1 MIIDHIKR
9 TIQLGSV
16 YSIGSISQG
25 ALFVLLFPIYT
36 SFLSPQD
43 FGIIGL
49 MSITV
54 SLLSRFVSSP
64 INSAFTRFYYAPEY
78 KEKSG
83 LLLFNLFLWALLIIT
98 CCAVIFWRVSEYLAG
113 ILLQD
118 RNLGH
123 LLKIYALI
131 LFLQPFSSLFLCL
144 LRMLE
149 RAKYFIFTSIS
160 SALLSAGLTLYLL
173 TVLKKGVLALIVGNL
188 FGLIVIAIMIFPVFI
203 KRLTFKLS
211 RSVLIPPLKYA
222 YPLLL
227 SEYSNL
233 LIQSGDRYVLRIF
246 NSVSVVGLYSFGY
259 QIAGILQIA
268 LVTPLKQALQPVV
281 LKQEEDPEAIRDF
294 LRVGATYFYLI
305 GCAACLLISLFSRE
319 ILTLFA
325 RNEAFWEAWIIV
337 PIITYSYVQHGVGNF
352 VGWGMGLMKKS
363 FHVSGIVLIAA
374 SVNIGLNFLFV
385 PQWGMLGAAFATM
398 LSYIVWN
405 FLKAYYSAKFY
416 NLHFEVGRFL
426 HITGIGFGLYG
437 LSLLVANSSAV
448 EINMALKFLFFLGY
462 PLMLW
467 STGFFSEGEKEY
479 LLKPVNGFKRIYR
492 SISYSKDIS
501 GRER

>member
-1 MIIDHIKR
+1 MIMDHIKR
-9 TIQLGSV
+9 TIQLGSL

-36 SFLSPQD
+36 SFLSPHD

-54 SLLSRFVSSP
+54 NLLTRFVSAP

-78 KEKSG
+78 REKSG
-83 LLLFNLFLWALLIIT
+83 ILLFNLFAWALLIIT
-98 CCAVIFWRVSEYLAG
+98 CCTMIFWKINEYLAG

-118 RNLGH
+118 RNLAH

-149 RAKYFIFTSIS
+149 KAKYFVFTSILS
-160 SALLSAGLTLYLL
+160 LLFSAGLTLYLL
-173 TVLKKGVLALIVGNL
+173 VVLKKGVLSLIVGNL
-188 FGLIVIAIMIFPVFI
+188 LGLITTVIMVLPVFI
-203 KRLTFKLS
+203 KKSTFKLS
-211 RSVLIPPLKYA
+211 RSILIPPAKYA

-246 NSVSVVGLYSFGY
+246 NSVSMVGLYSFGY
-259 QIAGILQIA
+259 QIAGILQAA

-281 LKQEEDPEAIRDF
+281 LKQEEDPDAIRRF
-294 LRVGATYFYLI
+294 LRGGATYFYLL

-319 ILTLFA
+319 ILMIFA
-325 RNEAFWEAWIIV
+325 RKETFLAAWVIV
-337 PIITYSYVQHGVGNF
+337 PIITYSYVQHGIGNF

-363 FHVSGIVLIAA
+363 FHVSGTVLVAA
-374 SVNIGLNFLFV
+374 SVNIGFNFLFV
-385 PQWGMLGAAFATM
+385 PLWGMLGAAFATM

-405 FLKAYYSAKFY
+405 VLKAYYSAKFY
-416 NLHFEVGRFL
+416 NLHFEIGRLL

-437 LSLLVANSSAV
+437 LSLLIANNGAIGTV
-448 EINMALKFLFFLGY
+448 LALKFLFFLGY
-462 PLMLW
+462 PLILW
-467 STGFFSEGEKEY
+467 STGFFSDSEKEY
-479 LLKPVNGFKRIYR
+479 LLKPINRFKKAY
-492 SISYSKDIS
+492 
-501 GRER
+501 

>member
-9 TIQLGSV
+9 TIQLGSI

-54 SLLSRFVSSP
+54 SLLTRFVSSP
-64 INSAFTRFYYAPEY
+64 LNSAFTRFYYAPEY
-78 KEKSG
+78 REKSG
-83 LLLFNLFLWALLIIT
+83 ILLFNLFLWALLIIT
-98 CCAVIFWRVSEYLAG
+98 CFAVIFWRISEYLAG
-113 ILLQD
+113 VLLQD
-118 RNLGH
+118 RNLAH

-149 RAKYFIFTSIS
+149 RAKYFVFTSIS
-160 SALLSAGLTLYLL
+160 SLLLSAGLTLYLL

-188 FGLIVIAIMIFPVFI
+188 LSLIVTIIMVLPVFI
-203 KRLTFKLS
+203 KKSTFKLS
-211 RSVLIPPLKYA
+211 RSTLIPPLKYA

-246 NSVSVVGLYSFGY
+246 NSVSMVGLYSFGY
-259 QIAGILQIA
+259 QIAGILQTA

-281 LKQEEDPEAIRDF
+281 LKQEEDPEAIRHL
-294 LRVGATYFYLI
+294 LRMGATYFYLI

-319 ILTLFA
+319 ILMLFA
-325 RNEAFWEAWIIV
+325 RKEVFWAAWVIV
-337 PIITYSYVQHGVGNF
+337 PTITYSYVQHGLGNF

-363 FHVSGIVLIAA
+363 FHVSGIVLVAA
-374 SVNIGLNFLFV
+374 LVNIGLNFLFV

-416 NLHFEVGRFL
+416 DLHFEVGRLL

-437 LSLLVANSSAV
+437 LSLLVANNRAIGTDV
-448 EINMALKFLFFLGY
+448 ALKLLFFFGY
-462 PLMLW
+462 PLILW
-467 STGFFSEGEKEY
+467 GTGFFSEGEKEY
-479 LLKPVNGFKRIYR
+479 LLKPVNRLKKVY
-492 SISYSKDIS
+492 
-501 GRER
+501 

>member
-9 TIQLGSV
+9 TIQLGSI

-54 SLLSRFVSSP
+54 SLLTRFVSSP
-64 INSAFTRFYYAPEY
+64 LNSAFTRFYYAPEY
-78 KEKSG
+78 REKSG
-83 LLLFNLFLWALLIIT
+83 ILLFNLFLWALLIIT
-98 CCAVIFWRVSEYLAG
+98 CFAVIFWRISEYLAG

-118 RNLGH
+118 RNLAH

-149 RAKYFIFTSIS
+149 RAKYFVFTSIS
-160 SALLSAGLTLYLL
+160 SLLLSAGFTLYLL

-188 FGLIVIAIMIFPVFI
+188 LSLIVTIIMVLPVFI
-203 KRLTFKLS
+203 KKSTFKLS
-211 RSVLIPPLKYA
+211 RSTLIPPLKYA

-246 NSVSVVGLYSFGY
+246 NSVSTVGLYSFGY
-259 QIAGILQIA
+259 QIAGILQTA

-281 LKQEEDPEAIRDF
+281 LKQEEDPEAIRHL
-294 LRVGATYFYLI
+294 LRMGATYFYLI
-305 GCAACLLISLFSRE
+305 GCTACLLISLFSRE
-319 ILTLFA
+319 ILMLFA
-325 RNEAFWEAWIIV
+325 RKEVFWAAWVIV
-337 PIITYSYVQHGVGNF
+337 PTITYSYVQHGLGNF

-363 FHVSGIVLIAA
+363 FHVSGIVLVAA
-374 SVNIGLNFLFV
+374 LVNIGLNFLFV

-416 NLHFEVGRFL
+416 DLHFEVGRLL

-437 LSLLVANSSAV
+437 LSLLVANNRAIGTDV
-448 EINMALKFLFFLGY
+448 ALKLLFFFGY
-462 PLMLW
+462 PLILW
-467 STGFFSEGEKEY
+467 GTGFFSEGEKEY
-479 LLKPVNGFKRIYR
+479 LLKPVNRLKKVY
-492 SISYSKDIS
+492 
-501 GRER
+501 

>member
-1 MIIDHIKR
+1 MIIDQIKR
-9 TIQLGSV
+9 TIQLGSI

-36 SFLSPQD
+36 AFLSPHD

-49 MSITV
+49 MSITI
-54 SLLSRFVSSP
+54 SLLTRFVSAP

-83 LLLFNLFLWALLIIT
+83 ILLFNLFLWALLIIT
-98 CCAVIFWRVSEYLAG
+98 CCAVIFWRISEYLAG
-113 ILLQD
+113 VLLQD
-118 RNLGH
+118 RNLAH

-131 LFLQPFSSLFLCL
+131 LFLQPLSSLFLCL

-149 RAKYFIFTSIS
+149 RAKYFVFTSIS
-160 SALLSAGLTLYLL
+160 SLLLSAGLTLYLL

-188 FGLIVIAIMIFPVFI
+188 FSLIVTVIMVLPVFI
-203 KRLTFKLS
+203 KRSTFKLS
-211 RSVLIPPLKYA
+211 CSTLIPPLKYA

-246 NSVSVVGLYSFGY
+246 NSVSMVGLYSFGY
-259 QIAGILQIA
+259 QIAGILQTA

-281 LKQEEDPEAIRDF
+281 LKQEEDPEAIRSF

-319 ILTLFA
+319 ILMLFA
-325 RNEAFWEAWIIV
+325 RKEAFWAAWIIV
-337 PIITYSYVQHGVGNF
+337 PIITYSYVQHGLGNF

-363 FHVSGIVLIAA
+363 FHISGIVLGAA
-374 SVNIGLNFLFV
+374 LVNIGLNFLLV

-405 FLKAYYSAKFY
+405 LLKAYYSAKFY
-416 NLHFEVGRFL
+416 NLHFEIGRLL
-426 HITGIGFGLYG
+426 HITIIGFGLYG
-437 LSLLVANSSAV
+437 LSLLVVSNTANGTN
-448 EINMALKFLFFLGY
+448 IGLKFLFFLGY
-462 PLMLW
+462 PLILW
-467 STGFFSEGEKEY
+467 GTGFFSEGEKEY
-479 LLKPVNGFKRIYR
+479 LLKPVKGFKKVY
-492 SISYSKDIS
+492 
-501 GRER
+501 

>member
-1 MIIDHIKR
+1 MNSSFKKIIS
-9 TIQLGSV
+9 LGSL
-16 YSIGSISQG
+16 YSLGSISQG

-49 MSITV
+49 MSITIN
-54 SLLSRFVSSP
+54 LLTRFVSAP

-78 KEKSG
+78 EEKSG
-83 LLLFNLFLWALLIIT
+83 ILLLNLFLLALLIIS
-98 CCAVIFWRVSEYLAG
+98 CCAVIFWKISEYLAG
-113 ILLQD
+113 IILQD
-118 RNLGH
+118 RNLVH
-123 LLKIYALI
+123 ILKIYALI

-149 RAKYFIFTSIS
+149 KAKYFVCTSIS
-160 SALLSAGLTLYLL
+160 SLLLSAGLTLYLL
-173 TVLKKGVLALIVGNL
+173 IVLKKGVLAPIVGNL
-188 FGLIVIAIMIFPVFI
+188 FGLIVTVIMVLPVFI
-203 KRLTFKLS
+203 KRSTFKLS
-211 RSVLIPPLKYA
+211 RSILIPPLKYA

-233 LIQSGDRYVLRIF
+233 FIQSGDRYVLRIF
-246 NSVSVVGLYSFGY
+246 NSVSLVGLYSFGY
-259 QIAGILQIA
+259 QIAGILQTA
-268 LVTPLKQALQPVV
+268 LVTPLKQALQPIV
-281 LKQEEDPEAIRDF
+281 LKQEDNPDAIRHF
-294 LRVGATYFYLI
+294 LRLGATYFYLI
-305 GCAACLLISLFSRE
+305 GCAACLLISLFSQE
-319 ILTLFA
+319 ILMLFA
-325 RNEAFWEAWIIV
+325 RKEAFWAAWVIV

-374 SVNIGLNFLFV
+374 LANIGLNFIFV

-416 NLHFEVGRFL
+416 NLHFEVGRLL

-437 LSLLVANSSAV
+437 LSLLVVNNSAL
-448 EINMALKFLFFLGY
+448 EINVALKLLFFLGY
-462 PLMLW
+462 PLILW
-467 STGFFSEGEKEY
+467 STGFFSESEKEY

-492 SISYSKDIS
+492 NVSYSKDTS
-501 GRER
+501 ER

>member
-1 MIIDHIKR
+1 MIIDQIKR
-9 TIQLGSV
+9 TIQLGSI

-36 SFLSPQD
+36 AFLSPQD

-54 SLLSRFVSSP
+54 GLLTRFVSSP

-78 KEKSG
+78 REKSG
-83 LLLFNLFLWALLIIT
+83 ILLFNLFLWALLIIT
-98 CCAVIFWRVSEYLAG
+98 CCTIIFWEISEYLAG

-118 RNLGH
+118 RNLAH

-131 LFLQPFSSLFLCL
+131 LFLQPLSSLFLYL

-149 RAKYFIFTSIS
+149 RAKYFVFTSIS
-160 SALLSAGLTLYLL
+160 SLLLSAGLTLYLL

-188 FGLIVIAIMIFPVFI
+188 LSLIVTVIMVLPVFI
-203 KRLTFKLS
+203 KRSTFKLS
-211 RSVLIPPLKYA
+211 RSILIPPLKYA

-246 NSVSVVGLYSFGY
+246 NSVSTVGLYTFGY
-259 QIAGILQIA
+259 QIAGILQTA
-268 LVTPLKQALQPVV
+268 LVTPLKQALQPIV
-281 LKQEEDPEAIRDF
+281 LKQEEEPEAIRHF

-305 GCAACLLISLFSRE
+305 GCAVCLLISLFSRE
-319 ILTLFA
+319 ILMLFA
-325 RNEAFWEAWIIV
+325 RKEVFWAAWVIV
-337 PIITYSYVQHGVGNF
+337 PIITYSYVQHGIGNF

-363 FHVSGIVLIAA
+363 FHVSGIVLVAA
-374 SVNIGLNFLFV
+374 LVNIGLNFLFV

-405 FLKAYYSAKFY
+405 LLKAYYSAKFY
-416 NLHFEVGRFL
+416 DLHFEVGRLL
-426 HITGIGFGLYG
+426 HITGVGFGLYG
-437 LSLLVANSSAV
+437 VSLLVTNNGTIGIDV
-448 EINMALKFLFFLGY
+448 ALKCLLFLGY
-462 PLMLW
+462 PLILW
-467 STGFFSEGEKEY
+467 GTGFFLESEKEY
-479 LLKPVNGFKRIYR
+479 LLKPVNRLKKAY
-492 SISYSKDIS
+492 
-501 GRER
+501 

>member
-9 TIQLGSV
+9 TIQLGSI

-54 SLLSRFVSSP
+54 SLLTRFVSSP
-64 INSAFTRFYYAPEY
+64 LNSAFTRFYYAPEY
-78 KEKSG
+78 REKSG
-83 LLLFNLFLWALLIIT
+83 ILLFNLFLWALLIIT
-98 CCAVIFWRVSEYLAG
+98 CFAVIFWRISEYLAG
-113 ILLQD
+113 VLLQD
-118 RNLGH
+118 RNLAH

-149 RAKYFIFTSIS
+149 RAKYFVFTSIS
-160 SALLSAGLTLYLL
+160 SLLLSAGLTLYLL

-188 FGLIVIAIMIFPVFI
+188 LSLIVTIIMVLPVFI
-203 KRLTFKLS
+203 KKSTFKLS
-211 RSVLIPPLKYA
+211 RSTLIPPLKYA

-246 NSVSVVGLYSFGY
+246 NSVSTVGLYSFGY
-259 QIAGILQIA
+259 QIAGILQTA

-281 LKQEEDPEAIRDF
+281 LKQEEDPEAIRHF
-294 LRVGATYFYLI
+294 LRTGATYFYLI

-319 ILTLFA
+319 ILMLFA
-325 RNEAFWEAWIIV
+325 RKEVFWAAWVIV
-337 PIITYSYVQHGVGNF
+337 PTITYSYVQHGLGNF

-363 FHVSGIVLIAA
+363 FHVSGIVLVAA
-374 SVNIGLNFLFV
+374 LVNIGLNFLFV

-416 NLHFEVGRFL
+416 DLHFEVGRLL

-437 LSLLVANSSAV
+437 LSLLVANNRAIGTDV
-448 EINMALKFLFFLGY
+448 ALKLLFFFGY
-462 PLMLW
+462 PLILW
-467 STGFFSEGEKEY
+467 GTGFFSEGEKEY
-479 LLKPVNGFKRIYR
+479 LLKPVNRLKKVY
-492 SISYSKDIS
+492 
-501 GRER
+501 

>member
-9 TIQLGSV
+9 TIQLGSI

-49 MSITV
+49 ISITV
-54 SLLSRFVSSP
+54 SLLTRFVSSP
-64 INSAFTRFYYAPEY
+64 LNSAFTRFYYAPEY
-78 KEKSG
+78 REKSG
-83 LLLFNLFLWALLIIT
+83 ILLFNLFLWALLIIT
-98 CCAVIFWRVSEYLAG
+98 CFAVIFWRISEYLAG

-118 RNLGH
+118 RNLAH

-149 RAKYFIFTSIS
+149 RAKYFVFTSIS
-160 SALLSAGLTLYLL
+160 SLLLSAGLTLYLL

-188 FGLIVIAIMIFPVFI
+188 LSLIVTIIMVLPVFI
-203 KRLTFKLS
+203 KKSTFKLS
-211 RSVLIPPLKYA
+211 RSTLIPPLKYA

-246 NSVSVVGLYSFGY
+246 NSVSTVGLYSFGY
-259 QIAGILQIA
+259 QIAGILQTA

-281 LKQEEDPEAIRDF
+281 LKQEEDPEAIRHL
-294 LRVGATYFYLI
+294 LRMGATYFYLI

-319 ILTLFA
+319 ILMLFA
-325 RNEAFWEAWIIV
+325 RKEVFWAAWVIV
-337 PIITYSYVQHGVGNF
+337 PTITYSYVQHGLGNF

-363 FHVSGIVLIAA
+363 FHVSGIVLVAA
-374 SVNIGLNFLFV
+374 LVNIGLNFLFI

-398 LSYIVWN
+398 VSYIVWN

-416 NLHFEVGRFL
+416 DLHFEVGRLL

-437 LSLLVANSSAV
+437 LSLLVANNRGIGTDV
-448 EINMALKFLFFLGY
+448 ALKLLFFFGY
-462 PLMLW
+462 PLILW
-467 STGFFSEGEKEY
+467 GTGFFSEGEKEY
-479 LLKPVNGFKRIYR
+479 LLKPVNRLKKVY
-492 SISYSKDIS
+492 
-501 GRER
+501 

>member
-1 MIIDHIKR
+1 MIIDHMKR
-9 TIQLGSV
+9 TIQLGSI

-36 SFLSPQD
+36 SFLSTHD

-49 MSITV
+49 MSITI
-54 SLLSRFVSSP
+54 SLLTRFVSAP
-64 INSAFTRFYYAPEY
+64 INSAFTRFHYAPEY

-83 LLLFNLFLWALLIIT
+83 ILLFNLFLWALLIII
-98 CCAVIFWRVSEYLAG
+98 CCAVIFWRISEYLAG
-113 ILLQD
+113 VLLQD
-118 RNLGH
+118 RNLAH

-149 RAKYFIFTSIS
+149 RAKYFVFTSIS
-160 SALLSAGLTLYLL
+160 SLLLSAGLTLYLL
-173 TVLKKGVLALIVGNL
+173 TVLKKGVLSLIVGNL
-188 FGLIVIAIMIFPVFI
+188 LSLIVTVVMVLPIFI

-246 NSVSVVGLYSFGY
+246 NSVSMVGLYSFGY
-259 QIAGILQIA
+259 QIAGILQTA

-281 LKQEEDPEAIRDF
+281 LKQEEDSEAIRHL
-294 LRVGATYFYLI
+294 LRAGATYFYLV

-319 ILTLFA
+319 ILMLFA
-325 RNEAFWEAWIIV
+325 RKETFWAAWIIV
-337 PIITYSYVQHGVGNF
+337 PIITYSYVQHGLGNF

-363 FHVSGIVLIAA
+363 FHVSGIVLVAA
-374 SVNIGLNFLFV
+374 LVNIGLNFFFV
-385 PQWGMLGAAFATM
+385 PQRGMLGAAFATM

-405 FLKAYYSAKFY
+405 VLKAYYSAKFY
-416 NLHFEVGRFL
+416 NLHFEVGRLL
-426 HITGIGFGLYG
+426 HITVIGFGLYG
-437 LSLLVANSSAV
+437 LSLVVANNGTIGTDV
-448 EINMALKFLFFLGY
+448 ALKLLFFLGY
-462 PLMLW
+462 PLILW
-467 STGFFSEGEKEY
+467 ATDFFSESEKKY
-479 LLKPVNGFKRIYR
+479 LLKPVSRFKKVY
-492 SISYSKDIS
+492 
-501 GRER
+501 

>member
-9 TIQLGSV
+9 TIQLGSI

-54 SLLSRFVSSP
+54 SLLTRFVSSP

-78 KEKSG
+78 REKSG
-83 LLLFNLFLWALLIIT
+83 ILLFNLFLWALLIII
-98 CCAVIFWRVSEYLAG
+98 CCAIIFWQISEYLAG

-118 RNLGH
+118 RNLAH

-149 RAKYFIFTSIS
+149 RAKYFVFTSIS
-160 SALLSAGLTLYLL
+160 SLLLSAGLTLYLL

-188 FGLIVIAIMIFPVFI
+188 IGLIVTVIMVLPVFI
-203 KRLTFKLS
+203 KKSTFKLS
-211 RSVLIPPLKYA
+211 HSTLIPPLKYA

-246 NSVSVVGLYSFGY
+246 NSVSTVGLYSFGY
-259 QIAGILQIA
+259 QIAGILQTV
-268 LVTPLKQALQPVV
+268 LVTPVKQALQPVV
-281 LKQEEDPEAIRDF
+281 LKQEEDPEAIRHF
-294 LRVGATYFYLI
+294 LRTGATYFYLI
-305 GCAACLLISLFSRE
+305 ACAACLLISLFSRE
-319 ILTLFA
+319 ILMLFA
-325 RNEAFWEAWIIV
+325 RKEVFWAAWVIV
-337 PIITYSYVQHGVGNF
+337 PIITYSYVQHGLGNF

-363 FHVSGIVLIAA
+363 FHVSGIVLVAA
-374 SVNIGLNFLFV
+374 LVNIGLNFLFI

-405 FLKAYYSAKFY
+405 LLKAYYSAKFY
-416 NLHFEVGRFL
+416 DLHFEVGRLL
-426 HITGIGFGLYG
+426 HITGIGLGLYG
-437 LSLLVANSSAV
+437 LSLLVANSGA
-448 EINMALKFLFFLGY
+448 IGTDMALKFLFFLGY
-462 PLMLW
+462 PLILW
-467 STGFFSEGEKEY
+467 GTGFFSEGEKEY
-479 LLKPVNGFKRIYR
+479 LLKPVNRLKKVY
-492 SISYSKDIS
+492 
-501 GRER
+501 

>member
-1 MIIDHIKR
+1 MIIDQIKR
-9 TIQLGSV
+9 TIQLGSI

-36 SFLSPQD
+36 SFLSPHD

-54 SLLSRFVSSP
+54 SLLTRFVSSP

-78 KEKSG
+78 EGKSG
-83 LLLFNLFLWALLIIT
+83 ILLFNLFLWALLIIT
-98 CCAVIFWRVSEYLAG
+98 CCAIIFWRISEYLAG

-118 RNLGH
+118 RDLAH

-149 RAKYFIFTSIS
+149 RAKYFVFTSILS
-160 SALLSAGLTLYLL
+160 LLLSASLTLYLL
-173 TVLKKGVLALIVGNL
+173 IVLKKGVLALIVGNL
-188 FGLIVIAIMIFPVFI
+188 FGLIVTVIMVLPVFI
-203 KRLTFKLS
+203 KKSTFKLS
-211 RSVLIPPLKYA
+211 CSTLIPPLKYA

-246 NSVSVVGLYSFGY
+246 NSVSMVGLYAFGY
-259 QIAGILQIA
+259 QIAGILQTA

-281 LKQEEDPEAIRDF
+281 LKQEEDPAAIRGF

-319 ILTLFA
+319 ILMLFA
-325 RNEAFWEAWIIV
+325 RKEAFWTAWVIV
-337 PIITYSYVQHGVGNF
+337 PIITYSYVQHGLGNF

-363 FHVSGIVLIAA
+363 FHISGIVLVAA
-374 SVNIGLNFLFV
+374 LVNIGLNFLLV

-416 NLHFEVGRFL
+416 NLYFEVRRLL

-437 LSLLVANSSAV
+437 LSLLAVSNTANGTD
-448 EINMALKFLFFLGY
+448 IGLKFLFFLGY
-462 PLMLW
+462 PLILW
-467 STGFFSEGEKEY
+467 STGFFSESEKEY
-479 LLKPVNGFKRIYR
+479 LLKPVNRLKKVY
-492 SISYSKDIS
+492 
-501 GRER
+501 

>member
-1 MIIDHIKR
+1 MIVDHIKR
-9 TIQLGSV
+9 TIQLGSI

-54 SLLSRFVSSP
+54 SLLTRFVSSP
-64 INSAFTRFYYAPEY
+64 LNSAFTRFYYAPEY
-78 KEKSG
+78 REKSG
-83 LLLFNLFLWALLIIT
+83 ILLFNLFLWALLIIT
-98 CCAVIFWRVSEYLAG
+98 CCAVIFWKISEYLAG
-113 ILLQD
+113 VLLQD
-118 RNLGH
+118 RNLAH

-149 RAKYFIFTSIS
+149 RAKYFVFTSIS
-160 SALLSAGLTLYLL
+160 SLLLSAGLTLYLL

-188 FGLIVIAIMIFPVFI
+188 LSLIVTIIMVLPVFI
-203 KRLTFKLS
+203 KKSTFRLS
-211 RSVLIPPLKYA
+211 RSVLVPPLRYA

-246 NSVSVVGLYSFGY
+246 NSVSMVGLYSFGY
-259 QIAGILQIA
+259 QIAGILQTA

-281 LKQEEDPEAIRDF
+281 LKQEEDPEAIRHL
-294 LRVGATYFYLI
+294 LRMGATYFYLI

-319 ILTLFA
+319 ILMLFA
-325 RNEAFWEAWIIV
+325 RKEVFWAAWVIV
-337 PIITYSYVQHGVGNF
+337 PIITYSYVQHGLGNF

-363 FHVSGIVLIAA
+363 FHVSGIVLVAA
-374 SVNIGLNFLFV
+374 LVNIGLNFLFV

-398 LSYIVWN
+398 VSYIVWN

-416 NLHFEVGRFL
+416 DLHFEVERLL

-437 LSLLVANSSAV
+437 LSLLVANNRGIGTDV
-448 EINMALKFLFFLGY
+448 ALKLLFFFGY
-462 PLMLW
+462 PLILW
-467 STGFFSEGEKEY
+467 GTGFFSEGEKEY
-479 LLKPVNGFKRIYR
+479 LLKPVNRLKKVY
-492 SISYSKDIS
+492 
-501 GRER
+501 

>member
-9 TIQLGSV
+9 TIQLGSI

-36 SFLSPQD
+36 SFLSPHD

-49 MSITV
+49 MSITI
-54 SLLSRFVSSP
+54 SLLTRFVSAP

-78 KEKSG
+78 KEKSDI
-83 LLLFNLFLWALLIIT
+83 LLFNLFLWALLIIT
-98 CCAVIFWRVSEYLAG
+98 FCAVIFWRISEYLAG
-113 ILLQD
+113 VLLQD
-118 RNLGH
+118 RNLAH

-149 RAKYFIFTSIS
+149 RAKYFVFTSIS
-160 SALLSAGLTLYLL
+160 SLLISAGLTLYLL
-173 TVLKKGVLALIVGNL
+173 AVLKKGVLSLIVGNL
-188 FGLIVIAIMIFPVFI
+188 FSLIVTVIMVLPIFI
-203 KRLTFKLS
+203 KKSTFKLS
-211 RSVLIPPLKYA
+211 RSTLTPPLKYA

-246 NSVSVVGLYSFGY
+246 NSVSMVGLYAFGY
-259 QIAGILQIA
+259 QIAGILQTV
-268 LVTPLKQALQPVV
+268 LVTPLKQALQPVI
-281 LKQEEDPEAIRDF
+281 LKQEEDPEAIRGF
-294 LRVGATYFYLI
+294 LRVGATYFYLV
-305 GCAACLLISLFSRE
+305 GCTACLLISLFSRE
-319 ILTLFA
+319 ILMLFA
-325 RNEAFWEAWIIV
+325 RKEAFWEAWIIV
-337 PIITYSYVQHGVGNF
+337 PIITYSYVQHGLGNF

-374 SVNIGLNFLFV
+374 LVNIGLNFLFV

-405 FLKAYYSAKFY
+405 LLKAYYSAKFY
-416 NLHFEVGRFL
+416 DLHFEVGRLL

-437 LSLLVANSSAV
+437 LSLVLANNGTIGMDV
-448 EINMALKFLFFLGY
+448 ALKLLFFLGY
-462 PLMLW
+462 PLILW
-467 STGFFSEGEKEY
+467 GTGFFTKDEKEY
-479 LLKPVNGFKRIYR
+479 LLKPVKGFKKVY
-492 SISYSKDIS
+492 
-501 GRER
+501 

>member
-9 TIQLGSV
+9 TIQLGSI

-49 MSITV
+49 ISITV
-54 SLLSRFVSSP
+54 SLLTRFVSSP
-64 INSAFTRFYYAPEY
+64 LNSAFTRFYYAPEY
-78 KEKSG
+78 REKSG
-83 LLLFNLFLWALLIIT
+83 ILLFNLFLWALLIIT
-98 CCAVIFWRVSEYLAG
+98 CFAVIFWRISEYLAG

-118 RNLGH
+118 RNLAH

-149 RAKYFIFTSIS
+149 RPKYFVFTSIS
-160 SALLSAGLTLYLL
+160 SLLLSAGLTLYLL

-188 FGLIVIAIMIFPVFI
+188 LSLIVTIIMVLPVFI
-203 KRLTFKLS
+203 KKSTFKLS
-211 RSVLIPPLKYA
+211 RSTLIPPLKYA

-246 NSVSVVGLYSFGY
+246 NSVSTVGLYSFGY
-259 QIAGILQIA
+259 QIAGILQTA

-281 LKQEEDPEAIRDF
+281 LKQEEDPEAIRHL
-294 LRVGATYFYLI
+294 LRMGATYFYLI

-319 ILTLFA
+319 ILMLFA
-325 RNEAFWEAWIIV
+325 RKEVFWAAWVIV
-337 PIITYSYVQHGVGNF
+337 PTITYSYVQHGLGNF

-363 FHVSGIVLIAA
+363 FHVSGIVLVAA
-374 SVNIGLNFLFV
+374 LVNIGLNFLFI

-398 LSYIVWN
+398 VSYIVWN

-416 NLHFEVGRFL
+416 DLHFEVGRLL

-437 LSLLVANSSAV
+437 LSLLVANNRGIGTDV
-448 EINMALKFLFFLGY
+448 ALKLLFFFGY
-462 PLMLW
+462 PLILW
-467 STGFFSEGEKEY
+467 GTGFFSEGEKEY
-479 LLKPVNGFKRIYR
+479 LLKPVNRLKKVY
-492 SISYSKDIS
+492 
-501 GRER
+501 

>member
-9 TIQLGSV
+9 TIQLGSI

-54 SLLSRFVSSP
+54 SLLTRFVSSP

-78 KEKSG
+78 REKSG
-83 LLLFNLFLWALLIIT
+83 ILLFNLFLWALLIII
-98 CCAVIFWRVSEYLAG
+98 CCAIIFWQISEYLAG

-118 RNLGH
+118 RNLAH

-149 RAKYFIFTSIS
+149 RAKYFVFTSIS
-160 SALLSAGLTLYLL
+160 SLLLSAGLTLYLL

-188 FGLIVIAIMIFPVFI
+188 IGLIVTVIMVLPVFI
-203 KRLTFKLS
+203 KKSTFKLS
-211 RSVLIPPLKYA
+211 HSTLIPPLKYA

-246 NSVSVVGLYSFGY
+246 NSVSTVGLYSFGY
-259 QIAGILQIA
+259 QIAGILQTA

-281 LKQEEDPEAIRDF
+281 LKQEEDPEAIRHF
-294 LRVGATYFYLI
+294 LRTGATYFYLI

-319 ILTLFA
+319 ILMLFA
-325 RNEAFWEAWIIV
+325 RKEVFWAAWVIV
-337 PIITYSYVQHGVGNF
+337 PIITYSYVQHGLGNF

-363 FHVSGIVLIAA
+363 FHVSGIVLVAA
-374 SVNIGLNFLFV
+374 LMNIGLNFLFV
-385 PQWGMLGAAFATM
+385 PQWGMLGAASATM

-405 FLKAYYSAKFY
+405 CLKAYYSAKFY
-416 NLHFEVGRFL
+416 DLHFEVGRLL

-437 LSLLVANSSAV
+437 VSLLVTNSGT
-448 EINMALKFLFFLGY
+448 IGTDMALKFLFFLGY
-462 PLMLW
+462 PLILW
-467 STGFFSEGEKEY
+467 STGFFSKGEKEY
-479 LLKPVNGFKRIYR
+479 LLKPVNRLKKVY
-492 SISYSKDIS
+492 
-501 GRER
+501 

>member
-9 TIQLGSV
+9 TIQLGSI

-54 SLLSRFVSSP
+54 SVLTRFVSSP
-64 INSAFTRFYYAPEY
+64 LNSAFTRFYYAPEY
-78 KEKSG
+78 REKSG
-83 LLLFNLFLWALLIIT
+83 ILLFNLFLWALLIIT
-98 CCAVIFWRVSEYLAG
+98 CFAVIFWRISEYLAG
-113 ILLQD
+113 VLLQD
-118 RNLGH
+118 RNLAH

-149 RAKYFIFTSIS
+149 RAKYFVFTSIS
-160 SALLSAGLTLYLL
+160 SLLLSAGLTLYLL

-188 FGLIVIAIMIFPVFI
+188 LSLIVTIIMVLPVFI
-203 KRLTFKLS
+203 KKSTFRLS
-211 RSVLIPPLKYA
+211 RSTLIPPLKYA

-246 NSVSVVGLYSFGY
+246 NSVSTVGLYSFGY
-259 QIAGILQIA
+259 QIAGILQTA

-281 LKQEEDPEAIRDF
+281 LKQEEDPEAIRHL
-294 LRVGATYFYLI
+294 LRMGATYFYLI
-305 GCAACLLISLFSRE
+305 GCATCLLISLFSRE
-319 ILTLFA
+319 ILMLFA
-325 RNEAFWEAWIIV
+325 RKEVFWAAWVIV
-337 PIITYSYVQHGVGNF
+337 PTITYSYVQHGLGNF

-363 FHVSGIVLIAA
+363 FHVSGIVLVAA
-374 SVNIGLNFLFV
+374 LVNIGLNFLFI

-416 NLHFEVGRFL
+416 DLHFEVGRLL

-437 LSLLVANSSAV
+437 LSLLVANNRAIGTDV
-448 EINMALKFLFFLGY
+448 ALKLLFFFGY
-462 PLMLW
+462 PLILW
-467 STGFFSEGEKEY
+467 GTGFFSEGEKEY
-479 LLKPVNGFKRIYR
+479 LLKPVNRLKKVY
-492 SISYSKDIS
+492 
-501 GRER
+501 

>member
-9 TIQLGSV
+9 TIQLGSI

-36 SFLSPQD
+36 SFLSPHD

-54 SLLSRFVSSP
+54 SLLTRFVSSP

-78 KEKSG
+78 QEKSG
-83 LLLFNLFLWALLIIT
+83 ILLFNLFLWALLIIT
-98 CCAVIFWRVSEYLAG
+98 CCAVIFWRISEYLAG
-113 ILLQD
+113 VLLQD
-118 RNLGH
+118 RNLAH

-131 LFLQPFSSLFLCL
+131 LFLQPLSSLFLCL

-149 RAKYFIFTSIS
+149 KAKYFVFTSIS
-160 SALLSAGLTLYLL
+160 SLLLSAGLTLYLL
-173 TVLKKGVLALIVGNL
+173 AILKKGVLSLIVGNL
-188 FGLIVIAIMIFPVFI
+188 LSLIVTVIIVLPVFI

-211 RSVLIPPLKYA
+211 RSILIPPLKYA

-246 NSVSVVGLYSFGY
+246 NSVSMVGLYAFGY
-259 QIAGILQIA
+259 QIAGILQTA

-281 LKQEEDPEAIRDF
+281 LKQEEDPEAIRGF
-294 LRVGATYFYLI
+294 LRVGATYFYLA

-319 ILTLFA
+319 ILMLFA
-325 RNEAFWEAWIIV
+325 RKEAFWAAWIIV
-337 PIITYSYVQHGVGNF
+337 PIITYSYVQHGLGNF

-363 FHVSGIVLIAA
+363 FHVSGIVLVAA
-374 SVNIGLNFLFV
+374 LVNIGLNFLFI

-416 NLHFEVGRFL
+416 DLHFEIGRLL
-426 HITGIGFGLYG
+426 HITVIGFGLYG
-437 LSLLVANSSAV
+437 LSLLIANSGTIGTEV
-448 EINMALKFLFFLGY
+448 ALKLLCFLGY
-462 PLMLW
+462 PLILW
-467 STGFFSEGEKEY
+467 GTGFFSESEKEY
-479 LLKPVNGFKRIYR
+479 LLKPVNRFKKVY
-492 SISYSKDIS
+492 
-501 GRER
+501 

>member
-9 TIQLGSV
+9 TIQLGSI

-36 SFLSPQD
+36 SFLSPHD

-54 SLLSRFVSSP
+54 SLLTRFVSSP

-83 LLLFNLFLWALLIIT
+83 ILLFNLFLWALLIIT
-98 CCAVIFWRVSEYLAG
+98 CCAVIFWRISEHLAG
-113 ILLQD
+113 VLLQD
-118 RNLGH
+118 RNLAH

-131 LFLQPFSSLFLCL
+131 LFLQPLSSLFLCL

-149 RAKYFIFTSIS
+149 RAKYFVFTSIS
-160 SALLSAGLTLYLL
+160 SLLLSAGLTLYLL
-173 TVLKKGVLALIVGNL
+173 IVLKKGVLSLIVGNL
-188 FGLIVIAIMIFPVFI
+188 FSLIVTVIMVFPVFI
-203 KRLTFKLS
+203 KRSTFKLS

-233 LIQSGDRYVLRIF
+233 LIQSGDRYVLRFF
-246 NSVSVVGLYSFGY
+246 NSVSMVGIYSFGY
-259 QIAGILQIA
+259 QIAGILQTA

-281 LKQEEDPEAIRDF
+281 LKQEEDPEAIRHF
-294 LRVGATYFYLI
+294 LRVGATYFYLV

-319 ILTLFA
+319 ILMLFA
-325 RNEAFWEAWIIV
+325 RKEVFWAAWVIV
-337 PIITYSYVQHGVGNF
+337 PIITYSYVQHGLGNF

-363 FHVSGIVLIAA
+363 FHVSGTVLVAA
-374 SVNIGLNFLFV
+374 LVNIGLNFLFV

-405 FLKAYYSAKFY
+405 FLKAYY
-416 NLHFEVGRFL
+416 
-426 HITGIGFGLYG
+426 
-437 LSLLVANSSAV
+437 LSL
-448 EINMALKFLFFLGY
+448 IH
-462 PLMLW
+462 
-467 STGFFSEGEKEY
+467 
-479 LLKPVNGFKRIYR
+479 I
-492 SISYSKDIS
+492 
-501 GRER
+501 

>member
-9 TIQLGSV
+9 TIQLGSI

-54 SLLSRFVSSP
+54 SLLTRFVSSP
-64 INSAFTRFYYAPEY
+64 LNSAFTRFYYAPEY
-78 KEKSG
+78 REKSG
-83 LLLFNLFLWALLIIT
+83 ILLFNLFLWALLIIT
-98 CCAVIFWRVSEYLAG
+98 CFAVIFWRISEYLAG

-118 RNLGH
+118 RNLAH

-149 RAKYFIFTSIS
+149 RAKYFVFTSIS
-160 SALLSAGLTLYLL
+160 SLLLSAGLTLYLL

-188 FGLIVIAIMIFPVFI
+188 LSLIVTIIMVLPVFI
-203 KRLTFKLS
+203 KKSTFKLS
-211 RSVLIPPLKYA
+211 RSTLIPPLKYA

-246 NSVSVVGLYSFGY
+246 NSVSTVGLYSFGY
-259 QIAGILQIA
+259 QIAGILQTA

-281 LKQEEDPEAIRDF
+281 LKQEEDPEAIRHL
-294 LRVGATYFYLI
+294 LRMGATYFYLI

-319 ILTLFA
+319 ILMLFA
-325 RNEAFWEAWIIV
+325 RKEVFWAAWVIV
-337 PIITYSYVQHGVGNF
+337 PTITYSYVQHGLGNF

-363 FHVSGIVLIAA
+363 FHVSGIVLVAA
-374 SVNIGLNFLFV
+374 LVNIGLNFLFI

-398 LSYIVWN
+398 VSYIVWN

-416 NLHFEVGRFL
+416 DLHFEVGRLL

-437 LSLLVANSSAV
+437 LSLLVANNRGIGTDV
-448 EINMALKFLFFLGY
+448 ALKLLFFFGY
-462 PLMLW
+462 PLILW
-467 STGFFSEGEKEY
+467 GTGFFSEGEKEY
-479 LLKPVNGFKRIYR
+479 LLKPVNRLKKVY
-492 SISYSKDIS
+492 
-501 GRER
+501 

>member
-9 TIQLGSV
+9 TIQLGSI

-54 SLLSRFVSSP
+54 SLLTRFVSSP

-78 KEKSG
+78 REKSG
-83 LLLFNLFLWALLIIT
+83 ILLFNLFLWALLIII
-98 CCAVIFWRVSEYLAG
+98 CCAIIFWQISEYLAG
-113 ILLQD
+113 ILLQG
-118 RNLGH
+118 RNLAY

-149 RAKYFIFTSIS
+149 RAKYFVFTSIS
-160 SALLSAGLTLYLL
+160 SLLLSAGLTLYLL

-188 FGLIVIAIMIFPVFI
+188 LGLIVTVIMVLPVFI
-203 KRLTFKLS
+203 KRSTFKLS

-246 NSVSVVGLYSFGY
+246 NSVSTVGLYSFGY
-259 QIAGILQIA
+259 QIAGILQTV

-281 LKQEEDPEAIRDF
+281 LKQEENPEAIRHF
-294 LRVGATYFYLI
+294 LRTGATYFYLI
-305 GCAACLLISLFSRE
+305 ACAACLLISLFSRE
-319 ILTLFA
+319 ILMLFA
-325 RNEAFWEAWIIV
+325 RKEVFWAAWVIV
-337 PIITYSYVQHGVGNF
+337 PIITYSYVQHGLGNF

-363 FHVSGIVLIAA
+363 FHVSGIVLVAA
-374 SVNIGLNFLFV
+374 LMNIGLNFLFI

-405 FLKAYYSAKFY
+405 LLKAYYSAKFY
-416 NLHFEVGRFL
+416 DLHFEVGRLL

-437 LSLLVANSSAV
+437 VSLLVTNSGT
-448 EINMALKFLFFLGY
+448 IGTDMALKFLFFLGY
-462 PLMLW
+462 PLILW
-467 STGFFSEGEKEY
+467 STGFFSKGEKEY
-479 LLKPVNGFKRIYR
+479 LLKPVNRLKKVY
-492 SISYSKDIS
+492 
-501 GRER
+501 

>member
-9 TIQLGSV
+9 TVQLGSI

-54 SLLSRFVSSP
+54 SLLTRFVSSP

-78 KEKSG
+78 REKSG
-83 LLLFNLFLWALLIIT
+83 ILLFNLFLWALLIIIG
-98 CCAVIFWRVSEYLAG
+98 CAVIFWQISEYLAG

-118 RNLGH
+118 RNLAH

-131 LFLQPFSSLFLCL
+131 LFLQPLSSLFLCL

-149 RAKYFIFTSIS
+149 RAKYFVFTSVS
-160 SALLSAGLTLYLL
+160 SLLLSAGLTLYLL
-173 TVLKKGVLALIVGNL
+173 TVLKKGVLSLIVGNL
-188 FGLIVIAIMIFPVFI
+188 IGLIVTVIMVFPVFI
-203 KRLTFKLS
+203 KKSTFKLS

-246 NSVSVVGLYSFGY
+246 NSVSMVGLYSFGY
-259 QIAGILQIA
+259 QIAGILQTA
-268 LVTPLKQALQPVV
+268 LVTPLKQALQPIV
-281 LKQEEDPEAIRDF
+281 LKQEEDPEAIRHF
-294 LRVGATYFYLI
+294 LKVGATYFYLI

-319 ILTLFA
+319 LLMIFA
-325 RNEAFWEAWIIV
+325 RKEAFWAAWVIV
-337 PIITYSYVQHGVGNF
+337 PIITYSYVQHGLGNF

-363 FHVSGIVLIAA
+363 FHISGIVLVAA
-374 SVNIGLNFLFV
+374 LMNIGLNFLFV

-416 NLHFEVGRFL
+416 DLHLEIGRLL

-437 LSLLVANSSAV
+437 VSLLVTNSGT
-448 EINMALKFLFFLGY
+448 IGTDMALKFLFFLGY
-462 PLMLW
+462 PLILW
-467 STGFFSEGEKEY
+467 GTGFFSENEKEY
-479 LLKPVNGFKRIYR
+479 LLKPVNRLKKVY
-492 SISYSKDIS
+492 
-501 GRER
+501 

>member
-9 TIQLGSV
+9 TIQLGSI

-54 SLLSRFVSSP
+54 SVLTRFVSSP
-64 INSAFTRFYYAPEY
+64 LNSAFTRFYYAPEY
-78 KEKSG
+78 REKSG
-83 LLLFNLFLWALLIIT
+83 ILLFNLFLWALLIIT
-98 CCAVIFWRVSEYLAG
+98 CFAVIFWRISEYLAG
-113 ILLQD
+113 VLLQD
-118 RNLGH
+118 RNLAH

-149 RAKYFIFTSIS
+149 RAKYFVFTSIS
-160 SALLSAGLTLYLL
+160 SLLLSAGLTLYLL

-188 FGLIVIAIMIFPVFI
+188 LSLIVTIIMVLPVFI
-203 KRLTFKLS
+203 KKSTFKLS
-211 RSVLIPPLKYA
+211 RSTLIPPLKYA

-246 NSVSVVGLYSFGY
+246 NSVSMVGLYSFGY
-259 QIAGILQIA
+259 QIAGILQTA

-281 LKQEEDPEAIRDF
+281 LKQEEDPEAIRHF
-294 LRVGATYFYLI
+294 LRTGATYFYLI

-319 ILTLFA
+319 ILMLFA
-325 RNEAFWEAWIIV
+325 RKEVFWAAWVIV
-337 PIITYSYVQHGVGNF
+337 PIITYSYVQHGLGNF

-363 FHVSGIVLIAA
+363 FHVSGIVLVAA
-374 SVNIGLNFLFV
+374 LVNIGLNFLFV
-385 PQWGMLGAAFATM
+385 PQWDMLGAAFATM

-416 NLHFEVGRFL
+416 DLHFEVGRLL

-437 LSLLVANSSAV
+437 LSLLVANNRAIGTDV
-448 EINMALKFLFFLGY
+448 ALKLLFFFGY
-462 PLMLW
+462 PLILW
-467 STGFFSEGEKEY
+467 GTGFFSEGEKEY
-479 LLKPVNGFKRIYR
+479 LLKPVNRLKKVY
-492 SISYSKDIS
+492 
-501 GRER
+501 

>member
-9 TIQLGSV
+9 TIQLGSI

-54 SLLSRFVSSP
+54 SLLTRFVSSP

-83 LLLFNLFLWALLIIT
+83 VLLFNLFLWALLILT
-98 CCAVIFWRVSEYLAG
+98 CCAVVFWRISEYLAG

-118 RNLGH
+118 RNLAY
-123 LLKIYALI
+123 LLKIYAFI
-131 LFLQPFSSLFLCL
+131 LFLQPLSSLFLCL

-149 RAKYFIFTSIS
+149 RAKYFVFTSIS
-160 SALLSAGLTLYLL
+160 SLLLSVGLTLYLL
-173 TVLKKGVLALIVGNL
+173 ILLKKGVLSLIVGNL
-188 FGLIVIAIMIFPVFI
+188 LSLIVTVIMVLPVFI
-203 KRLTFKLS
+203 KRSTFKLS
-211 RSVLIPPLKYA
+211 HSTLIPPLKYA

-246 NSVSVVGLYSFGY
+246 NSVSMVGLYSFGY
-259 QIAGILQIA
+259 QIAGILQTV

-281 LKQEEDPEAIRDF
+281 LKQEKDPEAIRGF
-294 LRVGATYFYLI
+294 LRIGATYFYLI

-319 ILTLFA
+319 ILMLFA
-325 RNEAFWEAWIIV
+325 RKEVFWAAWVIV
-337 PIITYSYVQHGVGNF
+337 PIITYSYVQHGLGNF

-363 FHVSGIVLIAA
+363 FHVSGIVLVAA
-374 SVNIGLNFLFV
+374 LVNIGLNFLFI

-405 FLKAYYSAKFY
+405 VLKAYYSAKFY
-416 NLHFEVGRFL
+416 DLHFEVGRLL
-426 HITGIGFGLYG
+426 HITVIGFGLYG
-437 LSLLVANSSAV
+437 LSLLVANNGASGTD
-448 EINMALKFLFFLGY
+448 MALKFLFFLGY
-462 PLMLW
+462 PLILW
-467 STGFFSEGEKEY
+467 STGFFSESEKEY
-479 LLKPVNGFKRIYR
+479 LLKPVKGLKKVY
-492 SISYSKDIS
+492 
-501 GRER
+501 

>member
-9 TIQLGSV
+9 TIQLGSI

-54 SLLSRFVSSP
+54 SLLTRFVSSP
-64 INSAFTRFYYAPEY
+64 LNSAFTRFYYAPEY
-78 KEKSG
+78 REKSG
-83 LLLFNLFLWALLIIT
+83 ILLFNLFLWALLIIT
-98 CCAVIFWRVSEYLAG
+98 CFAVIFWRISEYLAG

-118 RNLGH
+118 RNLAH

-149 RAKYFIFTSIS
+149 RAKYFVFTSIS
-160 SALLSAGLTLYLL
+160 SLLLSAGLTLYLL

-188 FGLIVIAIMIFPVFI
+188 LSLIVTIIMVLPVFI
-203 KRLTFKLS
+203 KKSTFKLS
-211 RSVLIPPLKYA
+211 RSTLIPPLKYA

-246 NSVSVVGLYSFGY
+246 NSVSTVGLYSFGY
-259 QIAGILQIA
+259 QIAGILQTA

-281 LKQEEDPEAIRDF
+281 LKQEEDPEAIRHL
-294 LRVGATYFYLI
+294 LRMGATYFYLV

-319 ILTLFA
+319 ILMLFA
-325 RNEAFWEAWIIV
+325 RKEVFWAAWVIV
-337 PIITYSYVQHGVGNF
+337 PTITYSYVQHGLGNF

-363 FHVSGIVLIAA
+363 FHVSGIVLVAA
-374 SVNIGLNFLFV
+374 LVNIGLNFLFV

-416 NLHFEVGRFL
+416 DLHFEVGRLL

-437 LSLLVANSSAV
+437 LSLLVANNRAIGTDV
-448 EINMALKFLFFLGY
+448 ALKLLFFFGY
-462 PLMLW
+462 PLILW
-467 STGFFSEGEKEY
+467 GTGFFSEGEKEY
-479 LLKPVNGFKRIYR
+479 LLKPVNRLKKVY
-492 SISYSKDIS
+492 
-501 GRER
+501 